1 MATPT
6 NTNPGKLNNSGNT
19 NSGNTGNTI
28 SKNAKT
34 NNNNTNTNTKAN
46 NSIIQNNSKNTV
58 NNKANSGETGEVY
71 EVITDNYVLIMGITV
86 AIIVIIIIYFFSE
99 TFRVNRTISNMTT
112 YTEFL
117 TLKSLDYARL
127 GNTRLGDYM
136 IASAYNAAHAGYQ
149 MYDYSSEKIVLQ
161 VLRSG
166 ARYLEFNIF
175 NSEYGEKAFPVV
187 SMGYKQ
193 GEWKMM
199 IKDTPL
205 ELILEVIA
213 NNAFK
218 LNDGVEGVDNSDDP
232 LFIGLN
238 LNTNSNLACLNMAGY
253 LLTQYLGSRFL
264 PNKYSFQN
272 SDEIGEITMNEA
284 MGKVIIF
291 SSDGFQGSG
300 LEEIVNYSWDNTNNN
315 PHHALRRLH
324 YSDISGPGFN
334 KQELIDFNKRGL
346 TIIIPHKEGDFLN
359 TNYNPIPAFEMG
371 CQFVAMEYQY
381 IDTNMDYYITKFKNN
396 SMVMKDRKLQKNY
409 RATRNTSATSN
420 ATPTATSTTIHPTS
434 TSSNSTNPTNP
445 TTTRSN

>member
-58 NNKANSGETGEVY
+58 NNKANSGEDSEVY

>member
-1 MATPT
+1 MATPINT
-6 NTNPGKLNNSGNT
+6 NT
-19 NSGNTGNTI
+19 
-28 SKNAKT
+28 KT
-34 NNNNTNTNTKAN
+34 NTNTNTKNANMNTNIKTNNSKGN
-46 NSIIQNNSKNTV
+46 NSISQNTNQNPVS
-58 NNKANSGETGEVY
+58 NKANSAAIEAGEGEFKAY

-99 TFRVNRTISNMTT
+99 TFRVRRSISNMTT

-127 GNTRLGDYM
+127 GNTRIGDYA

-161 VLRSG
+161 ALRSG

-205 ELILEVIA
+205 ELILEIIA
-213 NNAFK
+213 ENAFK
-218 LNDGVEGVDNSDDP
+218 LNDGAEGVDNPDDP

-264 PNKYSFQN
+264 SNKYSFQN
-272 SDEIGEITMNEA
+272 SDEIAEITMNEA

-300 LEEIVNYSWDNTNNN
+300 LEEIVNYSWDNTTNN
-315 PHHALRRLH
+315 PNHALRRLH
-324 YSDISGPGFN
+324 YTDITAPGFN
-334 KQELIDFNKRGL
+334 KQDLINFNKTGF

-381 IDTNMDYYITKFKNN
+381 IDNNMDYYITKFKNN

-409 RATRNTSATSN
+409 RATRNTSATS
-420 ATPTATSTTIHPTS
+420 TTTANTT
-434 TSSNSTNPTNP
+434 
-445 TTTRSN
+445 TTTRAATATTTTRAN